1 MYFYSWGNPNISLSE
16 RIKMEVYG
24 GTLTRN
30 NGLNV
35 RAKVHEIQFSKSKWQ
50 IEQSTT

>member
-1 MYFYSWGNPNISLSE
+1 
-16 RIKMEVYG
+16 MEIYG

-35 RAKVHEIQFSKSKWQ
+35 RAKVYEIQFSKSK
-50 IEQSTT
+50 